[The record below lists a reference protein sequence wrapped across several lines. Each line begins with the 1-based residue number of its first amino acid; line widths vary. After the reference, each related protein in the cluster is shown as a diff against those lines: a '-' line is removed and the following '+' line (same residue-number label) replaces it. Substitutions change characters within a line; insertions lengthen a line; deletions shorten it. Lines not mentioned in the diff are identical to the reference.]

1 MGELQSF
8 LANYGY
14 GALFLL
20 GIAEFGALPV
30 ATVPVLLASGA
41 LAAGGTLSVGG
52 VVLAVAAGGLLADMT
67 WFTVA
72 IWRGRSIVNAA
83 CRLSANPKTCVL
95 MVCEKIA
102 KFGAPYILVGK
113 FIPGT
118 AAMLAAAA
126 GLAGVS
132 HVRFM
137 AIDAVAL
144 LLWASTYTALGW
156 VFESEIESVLLWA
169 TSHGRVVMVTLVSGF
184 VLAMLARRV
193 KAKLHRRLHPE
204 TGPDHL

>member
-1 MGELQSF
+1 MVHPVGVIADSIRGKQPRVPSIQEPDEDWFDSK
-8 LANYGY
+8 GGTMSITY

-20 GIAEFGALPV
+20 GIAEFGASPV

-52 VVLAVAAGGLLADMT
+52 VVLAVADGGLVADMS
-67 WFTVA
+67 WLTVA

-83 CRLSANPKTCVL
+83 CRLSANPKSCVL

-102 KFGAPYILVGK
+102 KFGAPYIIVGK
-113 FIPGT
+113 FISGT

-144 LLWASTYTALGW
+144 LL
-156 VFESEIESVLLWA
+156 
-169 TSHGRVVMVTLVSGF
+169 
-184 VLAMLARRV
+184 
-193 KAKLHRRLHPE
+193 
-204 TGPDHL
+204 

>member
-1 MGELQSF
+1 
-8 LANYGY
+8 
-14 GALFLL
+14 
-20 GIAEFGALPV
+20 
-30 ATVPVLLASGA
+30 
-41 LAAGGTLSVGG
+41 
-52 VVLAVAAGGLLADMT
+52 
-67 WFTVA
+67 
-72 IWRGRSIVNAA
+72 
-83 CRLSANPKTCVL
+83 

-169 TSHGRVVMVTLVSGF
+169 TAHGRVVMVTLVSGF
-184 VLAMLARRV
+184 VLVMLARHM
-193 KAKLHRRLHPE
+193 KANLHRRLHPE